1 MTQDIHTGQWLP
13 FYLRDHMAGATAGV
27 NLFDRVAGGH
37 GDHGVR
43 AQIAQLRAEIDQ
55 DRQALGRIMTTLG
68 IRQISLTMLTG
79 VLGEV
84 AGRFK
89 PNGYLTGRSPGAD
102 VLELEALTAA
112 SRVKPGCGKHWLPA
126 PIAIP
131 AWTLTSCWT
140 CSTGPPPRARS
151 SSRCTPA
158 SCALCPTSDPG
169 AAGAPLVAVHRER
182 HDVDPVWGF

>member
-112 SRVKPGCGKHWLPA
+112 VQGK
-126 PIAIP
+126 
-131 AWTLTSCWT
+131 
-140 CSTGPPPRARS
+140 ARMWE
-151 SSRCTPA
+151 T
-158 SCALCPTSDPG
+158 
-169 AAGAPLVAVHRER
+169 LVARADR
-182 HDVDPVWGF
+182 DPRLDADQLLDLLDRATTQSEILIALHARIVRALPDQ

>member
-55 DRQALGRIMTTLG
+55 DRMALGRIMAALG

-112 SRVKPGCGKHWLPA
+112 VQGK
-126 PIAIP
+126 
-131 AWTLTSCWT
+131 
-140 CSTGPPPRARS
+140 ARMWE
-151 SSRCTPA
+151 T
-158 SCALCPTSDPG
+158 
-169 AAGAPLVAVHRER
+169 LVARADR
-182 HDVDPVWGF
+182 DPRLDADQLRDLLDRATAQGEILIALHARIVRALPDQ